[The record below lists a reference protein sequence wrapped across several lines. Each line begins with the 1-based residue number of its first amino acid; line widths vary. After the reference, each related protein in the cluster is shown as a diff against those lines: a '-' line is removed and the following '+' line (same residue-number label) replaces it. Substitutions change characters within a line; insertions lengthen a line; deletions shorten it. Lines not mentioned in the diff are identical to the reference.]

1 MGPPLTKWLI
11 IYGVVVLVIAIL
23 AVMYRPAAGEIG
35 FNPTAKSALIAGGIC
50 GGLAIFWGILLSQ
63 GISWARI
70 AAIVTVV
77 VFAAAFTCRGILA
90 WRAFAGGQNEKW
102 YAAAMI
108 SATWIASIVLLIRLL
123 SSAARAQS
131 LEA

>member
-1 MGPPLTKWLI
+1 MRPVLAKWLI

-50 GGLAIFWGILLSQ
+50 GGLAILWGILLGQ
-63 GISWARI
+63 GMNRARI
-70 AAIVTVV
+70 AAIVTAV
-77 VFAAAFTCRGILA
+77 VFAAAFTWRGILA
-90 WRAFAGGQNEKW
+90 WHAFAGGQSEKW
-102 YAAAMI
+102 YAASMI
-108 SATWIASIVLLIRLL
+108 SAMWIASVLLLIRLFG
-123 SSAARAQS
+123 SAGLAQN